1 MRACGCVEKTFEKC
15 FLRKKEHDVC
25 AHACSLCM
33 FARKAEAQL
42 FLTVDFVWFGYM
54 QGSGGG
60 PTEGNCSGYLLRSTS
75 KKWVKNS
82 ILAVDAGTH
91 LSGIVKILENH
102 ASTRKNSEDSPF
114 AGAPLPAG
122 SPKVN
127 AAFITRELVSTYLLT
142 HSHLDHLSGFVINT
156 ASFSN
161 MAQPKRVAALP
172 HVINALKTHI
182 FNDVIWPNLSDED
195 AGVGLL
201 TYQRMQVAHP
211 YIPVSEGLSAQVWAV
226 SHGHCMKSH
235 THWGRKSSAGIP
247 CDGAH
252 SGHDHQARWCVLDS
266 AVFFVRDDA
275 SGQEVMMWGDVEP
288 GPFRPPCPVYAHRY

>member
-1 MRACGCVEKTFEKC
+1 
-15 FLRKKEHDVC
+15 
-25 AHACSLCM
+25 
-33 FARKAEAQL
+33 
-42 FLTVDFVWFGYM
+42 M

-75 KKWVKNS
+75 KRWAKNS

-91 LSGIVKILENH
+91 LSGIVKILDDH
-102 ASTRKNSEDSPF
+102 APNRKNPEASPF
-114 AGAPLPAG
+114 EGAPLPGA
-122 SPKVN
+122 SSKVN

-161 MAQPKRVAALP
+161 TAQPKRVAALP

-201 TYQRMQVAHP
+201 TYQRMQVAHT
-211 YIPVSEGLSAQVWAV
+211 YIPVSDGLSAQVWAV
-226 SHGHCMKSH
+226 SHGHCMKLH
-235 THWGRKSSAGIP
+235 THWGRKSSAGLP

-252 SGHDHQARWCVLDS
+252 SGHNHQARWCVLDS
-266 AVFFVRDDA
+266 AVFFVRDDT

-288 GPFRPPCPVYAHRY
+288 GSFPPSDPTCSRIVTKKMIAAQTRYPWTPATSVSGRKQHGNSTPAS